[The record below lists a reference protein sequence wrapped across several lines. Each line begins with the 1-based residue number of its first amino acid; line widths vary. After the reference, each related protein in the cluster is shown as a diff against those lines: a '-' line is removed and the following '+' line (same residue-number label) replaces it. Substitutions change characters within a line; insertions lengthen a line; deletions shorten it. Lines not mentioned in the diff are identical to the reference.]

1 MTPSD
6 KKILKQALAS
16 LPSSRRASLESVLV
30 EDADPSS
37 ENQNKPESYYGLEP
51 KGVQARKNLNAGS
64 DLAGMV
70 KQAEIFGRT
79 LAGQPPIAI
88 ALKDALKKL
97 GRHEIGKAL
106 LKGYM
111 EGQRAMDASYALQYN
126 EDSYYMP
133 DIAY

>member
-51 KGVQARKNLNAGS
+51 KGIQARKNLNAGS
-64 DLAGMV
+64 DFAGMV

-97 GRHEIGKAL
+97 GHHEIGKAL
-106 LKGYM
+106 LKGYLH
-111 EGQRAMDASYALQYN
+111 GQRMLDEDAADEFG
-126 EDSYYMP
+126 EDVYILP

>member
-51 KGVQARKNLNAGS
+51 KGIQARKNLNARP
-64 DLAGMV
+64 DFARMV

-97 GRHEIGKAL
+97 GQHEIGKAL
-106 LKGYM
+106 LKGYL
-111 EGQRAMDASYALQYN
+111 EGQRMLDEDASDEYG
-126 EDSYYMP
+126 EDVYFLP